1 MVQVV
6 VPTVVLYFVPH
17 VAVLY
22 LAVVQLSVEFQRALL
37 FVLEFV
43 LVVVLEFV
51 LEFVP
56 EFAPEFVALLEIVE
70 GLLPLLSPPRE
81 GDDPTGRPEGPH
93 LCL

>member
-51 LEFVP
+51 PEFV
-56 EFAPEFVALLEIVE
+56 PEFVALLEIVE
-70 GLLPLLSPPRE
+70 GLLPLLSPPSE

>member
-51 LEFVP
+51 PEFV
-56 EFAPEFVALLEIVE
+56 PEFVALLEIVE